1 MGTSYKKE
9 RLITNNQGT
18 PNVIRLSDAEM
29 SGHKERVLHLLQS
42 AVDEGVQEI
51 TLISGEYPDFKAK
64 GVLEKKLELPLWSDD
79 DFNYFLSN
87 LTRQVE
93 DRPIANNELDTRAFE
108 HLMDTKGYSYDF
120 AVNLKGKT
128 LRMHAVSIYNPQA
141 QPRKEKYC
149 FTIRVVPT
157 EIPTWKS
164 LHLPK
169 VFSRFEILKSGL
181 ILISGHTG
189 SGKSTT
195 VATLVNNINKNPN
208 HRKTILTIE
217 EPVEFVHKPSHS
229 SIIQR
234 CVGIN
239 VASYTQA
246 TNDALREN
254 VDVVVIGELRT
265 AEEMDNAIRL
275 AEVGKLVIAT
285 VHSNSPADTVDRIV
299 NSFSGDLQDNV
310 RSRLSENV
318 VGILHQNLEVI
329 KGEQIP
335 VASGFIIE
343 SPSNKSKLRK
353 DFTRTGISTLIKDN
367 PKTWCVSQKE
377 AYEELVETDV
387 IKESDETEALLV
399 QVK

>member
-1 MGTSYKKE
+1 MGTSY
-9 RLITNNQGT
+9 Q
-18 PNVIRLSDAEM
+18 
-29 SGHKERVLHLLQS
+29 KERVIANSQGIQNIVRLSATEVAKHKAHVMHLLQA
-42 AVDEGVQEI
+42 AVDDGVQEI

-79 DFNYFLSN
+79 DFNYFLST

-93 DRPIANNELDTRAFE
+93 DRPIANDELDVRAFE

-128 LRMHAVSIYNPQA
+128 LRIHAVSIYNPQA

-157 EIPTWKS
+157 EIPTWDE

-195 VATLVNNINKNPN
+195 VATLVNNINRNPN
-208 HRKTILTIE
+208 HRKTILTVE
-217 EPVEFVHKPSHS
+217 EPIEFVHKPAHS

-265 AEEMDNAIRL
+265 DEEMDNAIRL

-329 KGEQIP
+329 EGEQIP

-343 SPSNKSKLRK
+343 NPSNKSKLRK
-353 DFTRTGISTLIKDN
+353 DFTRSGISKLIKGE
-367 PKTWCVSQKE
+367 PKTWCIGQDE
-377 AYEELVETDV
+377 AYAELIETNVVKDTEEN
-387 IKESDETEALLV
+387 KALLV
-399 QVK
+399 QVT